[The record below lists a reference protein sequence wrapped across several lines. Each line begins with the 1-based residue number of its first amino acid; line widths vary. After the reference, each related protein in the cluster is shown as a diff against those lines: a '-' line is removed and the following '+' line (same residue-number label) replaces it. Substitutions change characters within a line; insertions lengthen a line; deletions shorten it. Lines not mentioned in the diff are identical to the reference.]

1 MLYPIESKRLTNN
14 FRKPNVEFGSTFG
27 QSLIYKQEN
36 SWSMVIAFQAW
47 ALCL

>member
-1 MLYPIESKRLTNN
+1 MSYPIESKRLTNK
-14 FRKPNVEFGSTFG
+14 FRQPNVEFGSAFG

-36 SWSMVIAFQAW
+36 SWNMVIAFQAW